1 MLTLCIFLQTTLQA
15 DMSSFFTHTRDDSD
29 VDEVDE
35 ELAAALAMLEEDN
48 TYAMKEQK
56 QCQALSGWLR

>member
-1 MLTLCIFLQTTLQA
+1 
-15 DMSSFFTHTRDDSD
+15 MSSFFSHAREDSD

-56 QCQALSGWLR
+56 QCQALSGRLR